1 MNAVEEG
8 GLPILSLAAASGH
21 LECIGMLVENGA
33 GVNAQTKRSGTLV
46 LPECAS
52 QSLRI
57 ISSSVT
63 VLGTLHCTSVFAKG
77 LLESTA
83 LKHY

>member
-1 MNAVEEG
+1 MNAMEEG

-46 LPECAS
+46 LLECAS
-52 QSLRI
+52 
-57 ISSSVT
+57 
-63 VLGTLHCTSVFAKG
+63 
-77 LLESTA
+77 
-83 LKHY
+83 